1 MRVLIVYAH
10 PNPTSLNAT
19 LRDHALSV
27 LQREGHDVQVSDLYA
42 MNWKAVAD
50 ADDFPSRDGSAP
62 LDLVSASGEAYLSG
76 SQTHDVAAE
85 QDKLLWADAIIFQF
99 PIWWYGVPAILKG
112 WVDRV
117 YAYRFAYGY
126 KDGTN
131 AYRFGEGILAG
142 KRALVSVTAGGP
154 AADYGPRGIN
164 GPLEQL
170 LFPFTRGALFYPG
183 MDVLPIFAVHGAMS
197 LDDDGV
203 QRAREALEQR
213 LMGLF
218 TDTPTPFRRQN
229 GGDYPDKHTLAANV
243 APGVSGLAAHLA

>member
-10 PNPTSLNAT
+10 PNPKSLNAT
-19 LRDHALSV
+19 LRDHTVRV
-27 LQREGHDVQVSDLYA
+27 LQRDGHEVQLSDLYA
-42 MNWKAVAD
+42 MKWKAVAD
-50 ADDFPSRDGSAP
+50 ADDFPSRDRSAP
-62 LDLVSASGEAYLSG
+62 LDLVSASGEAYLADC
-76 SQTHDVAAE
+76 QTRDVAAE
-85 QDKLLWADAIIFQF
+85 QDKLLWAEAIIFQF
-99 PIWWYGVPAILKG
+99 PIWWYGLPAILKG

-170 LFPFTRGALFYPG
+170 LFPFTHGALFYPG
-183 MDVLPIFAVHGAMS
+183 MEVLPIFAVHGAMF

-218 TDTPTPFRRQN
+218 TDTPIPFRRQN
-229 GGDYPDKHTLAANV
+229 GGDYPDKHTLAAHV